1 MAAAVQCLLQGGA
14 GDLVPDCKR
23 WTEDEVSSATG
34 GYCQARQ
41 KLPTLVARQVNQRI
55 VEQLRQEMQEGWGGL
70 QRPVFLVDGSSLQLQ
85 HTPPLVKKFPPG
97 HNQHGENHWPVM
109 RIVVFHDFASA
120 VTQIRPIVVTAKPAN
135 RK

>member
-1 MAAAVQCLLQGGA
+1 
-14 GDLVPDCKR
+14 
-23 WTEDEVSSATG
+23 
-34 GYCQARQ
+34 
-41 KLPTLVARQVNQRI
+41 VNQRI